1 MDARKWARTCH
12 IEAVR
17 ATDPATKAFLQ
28 ELASEYESIAG
39 EAVDVDPDDA
49 ELQHAFADR
58 LVSLA
63 AKRKGWDVTESA
75 RRPERGFGGALNGL
89 IDRRR

>member
-1 MDARKWARTCH
+1 MLGSGLGPAISRRF
-12 IEAVR
+12 R

-63 AKRKGWDVTESA
+63 AKRKGWDAIESA

-89 IDRRR
+89 NDRRR

>member
-63 AKRKGWDVTESA
+63 AKRKGWGCNWISA
-75 RRPERGFGGALNGL
+75 PPGARLWWCPQRP
-89 IDRRR
+89 D

>member
-1 MDARKWARTCH
+1 MPNEGPEPAPGVSRPTMDARKWARTCH

-63 AKRKGWDVTESA
+63 AKRKGW
-75 RRPERGFGGALNGL
+75 GCN
-89 IDRRR
+89 